1 MESMGDFIK
10 QYKSRDE
17 IKRRKRFFLR
27 REHHDNDN
35 KTTTKMSKIQML
47 GTIKRTLQKK
57 ILANK

>member
-1 MESMGDFIK
+1 MESMEDFIK

-47 GTIKRTLQKK
+47 GTIKWTE
-57 ILANK
+57 

>member
-17 IKRRKRFFLR
+17 IKKRKRLFLR

-35 KTTTKMSKIQML
+35 KTTIKMIKTQML
-47 GTIKRTLQKK
+47 STIKRTLRKK

>member
-27 REHHDNDN
+27 REQHDNDN
-35 KTTTKMSKIQML
+35 KTTTKMIKIQML
-47 GTIKRTLQKK
+47 GTIKGTL
-57 ILANK
+57 

>member
-1 MESMGDFIK
+1 MESMEDFIK

-35 KTTTKMSKIQML
+35 KTTTKMIKIQIL
-47 GTIKRTLQKK
+47 STIKRTL
-57 ILANK
+57 